1 MWALWHLLGEA
12 WLTAR
17 SQAQVLAQA
26 PAADGQANETI
37 LAAALPRRAVPQSV
51 GARQDGGMPYHA
63 FLWPVPDTNT
73 SAAGAISA
81 TLYNDSR
88 QAQNVSSRLRLI
100 TQADDLSIPWV
111 LSNHLARCLDGHRC
125 CWQC

>member
-12 WLTAR
+12 RLTAR
-17 SQAQVLAQA
+17 LQAQVLAQA

-37 LAAALPRRAVPQSV
+37 LAGPAYPTNAAALPRRAVPQSV
-51 GARQDGGMPYHA
+51 GARQDGGTPYHA

-88 QAQNVSSRLRLI
+88 QAQNVSPCLWLVM
-100 TQADDLSIPWV
+100 QADDLSIP
-111 LSNHLARCLDGHRC
+111 
-125 CWQC
+125 